1 MLRLDQGNRGDV
13 LIKMF
18 KQGIQNGLVI
28 KSKPEFNQSTSM
40 QFNVKGILRTF
51 VNTCT
56 MAILLSTMTF
66 CGEKKLL
73 KKT

>member
-1 MLRLDQGNRGDV
+1 
-13 LIKMF
+13 MF
-18 KQGIQNGLVI
+18 KQGIQNDLVI

-56 MAILLSTMTF
+56 MAILRSTVTF

>member
-1 MLRLDQGNRGDV
+1 
-13 LIKMF
+13 
-18 KQGIQNGLVI
+18 
-28 KSKPEFNQSTSM
+28 M

-56 MAILLSTMTF
+56 MAILRSTMTF

-73 KKT
+73 KKHKLTKKWLTRLLVTTLKD